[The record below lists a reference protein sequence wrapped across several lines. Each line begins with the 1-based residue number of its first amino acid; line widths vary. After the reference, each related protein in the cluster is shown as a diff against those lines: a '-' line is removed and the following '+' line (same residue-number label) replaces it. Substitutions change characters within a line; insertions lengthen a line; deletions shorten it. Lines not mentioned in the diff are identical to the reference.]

1 MKNQNGIA
9 QLTGEEK
16 TEQVVNQATTAMN
29 DGLEVATPVADEK
42 TKAYQNGVGHSELTM
57 ESRCCICG
65 NELEGYGNN
74 PDPVDDFEEGK
85 CCDVCDKVLVIPFRQ
100 LQSMQDYSS
109 PQVVTVP
116 KLTYDKKSFD
126 CGKQKIEA
134 RVDFTNGV
142 YIIFTSFYT
151 PGVKPEALL
160 MIDGFDASNK
170 RKDSYDLGMFNLN
183 SVEQCQSIVK
193 RLISV
198 AQRAFSLIE
207 GKYYFFVFNLIARYA
222 EVASKE
228 SWIGNEK
235 RDNNTKTSNNRKSE
249 LIKMTKQELL
259 EAVADHID
267 LGADLMVKKNG
278 NNSYNLYAM
287 CSDGLVSIKYA
298 QKSGCSHGTAN
309 NAHKKVSGD

>member
-1 MKNQNGIA
+1 MNNKHKTA
-9 QLTGEEK
+9 HLTGVEK
-16 TEQVVNQATTAMN
+16 TEQVVNQATTGVI
-29 DGLEVATPVADEK
+29 DRLEVATPVADEK
-42 TKAYQNGVGHSELTM
+42 TQANQNGVGHSELTM

-65 NELEGYGNN
+65 EELNWYGNN

-109 PQVVTVP
+109 PQEVTVP

-142 YIIFTSFYT
+142 YILFTSFYT

-170 RKDSYDLGMFNLN
+170 RKDSYDLGKFNLD

-207 GKYYFFVFNLIARYA
+207 EKYYFFVFNLVARYA
-222 EVASKE
+222 EVVSKE
-228 SWIGNEK
+228 SWIGNGK
-235 RDNNTKTSNNRKSE
+235 RDNNTKTKH
-249 LIKMTKQELL
+249 IKMTKQDLL
-259 EAVADHID
+259 EAVDDHID

-278 NNSYNLYAM
+278 NDSYNLYAM
-287 CSDGLVSIKYA
+287 CSNGFVQIQNA
-298 QKSGCSHGTAN
+298 QKSGCSHGTEN
-309 NAHKKVSGD
+309 NAHKKVSGE